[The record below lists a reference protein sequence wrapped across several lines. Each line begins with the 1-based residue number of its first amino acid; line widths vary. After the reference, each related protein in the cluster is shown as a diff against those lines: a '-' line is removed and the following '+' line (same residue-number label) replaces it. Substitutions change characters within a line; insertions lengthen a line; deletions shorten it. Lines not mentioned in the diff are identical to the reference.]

1 MGRKLEDMGE
11 NDQHTLGIWVSETD
25 AKHVLMGHAPVVF
38 QPYIVETG
46 KALDIVSLTVG
57 ESVNDAIKVTLEMFV
72 SAVKF
77 KYVRED
83 ADGPV
88 EWRL

>member
-11 NDQHTLGIWVSETD
+11 NDQHTLGIWVSEAEAD
-25 AKHVLMGHAPVVF
+25 QVLMGMNPAVF

-46 KALDIVSLTVG
+46 KGLAITSMVVG
-57 ESVNDAIKVTLEMFV
+57 EQIGDAIKVTLEMFV

-88 EWRL
+88 EWKL